1 MKAKAEAAK
10 AEGNKH
16 FSSKK
21 YDEAIECY
29 SSAIKFDPTNHVFFS
44 NRAACYGAKGDY
56 GASKADAMECI
67 KLAPNFLKGYYRM
80 VQAQIELGDFDG
92 ATNTAKA
99 GLELD
104 SDNSELQKQL
114 RSIRTKKAAAAS
126 MAKNQQM
133 GRPVNQGEAKEL
145 LELQDQMQATRR
157 EMNEVQQYLAGCER
171 EQRMAELS
179 KENIGEYPADT
190 VMYRSVGKMFLQAT
204 RAEIDE
210 YHTLQGEKQV
220 EKQKALSQKV
230 RLRAE

>member
-1 MKAKAEAAK
+1 
-10 AEGNKH
+10 
-16 FSSKK
+16 
-21 YDEAIECY
+21 
-29 SSAIKFDPTNHVFFS
+29 
-44 NRAACYGAKGDY
+44 
-56 GASKADAMECI
+56 MECI

-126 MAKNQQM
+126 MAKVRVASWSKVSHSLTNSLTHSLTHSSSITRFASQNQQM

>member
-1 MKAKAEAAK
+1 MLHIQLLC
-10 AEGNKH
+10 NSLR
-16 FSSKK
+16 SSLSLSISLTP
-21 YDEAIECY
+21 A
-29 SSAIKFDPTNHVFFS
+29 V
-44 NRAACYGAKGDY
+44 
-56 GASKADAMECI
+56 ASKADATECI
-67 KLAPNFLKGYYRM
+67 KLAPNFIKGYYRM
-80 VQAQIELGDFDG
+80 VQAQVELGDFDG

-114 RSIRTKKAAAAS
+114 RSIRTKKAAAAA

-179 KENIGEYPADT
+179 KENIGEVRRGLPGAK
-190 VMYRSVGKMFLQAT
+190 VLGA
-204 RAEIDE
+204 ID
-210 YHTLQGEKQV
+210 
-220 EKQKALSQKV
+220 V
-230 RLRAE
+230 RR